1 MIQLDKVCRYFRAG
15 SNIVKALND
24 ITLNVETGE
33 FIVVQGPSG
42 SGKTTL
48 LMTMGGM
55 LGPTSG
61 SVNVNQN
68 DVYKLNMKNRAKFR
82 AENIGFVFQMF
93 HLLPYLSSIENVL
106 LTASVKSNTV
116 GESDALE
123 LLSRMRLSHRV
134 NHKPSQLSVGER
146 QRTAVARAL
155 INKPKII
162 LADEPTGNLDPE
174 NAAEVVE
181 YLVNFNRSGGTVII
195 ASHGNI
201 ADPYSNRVIRLKE
214 GQIVE

>member
-24 ITLNVETGE
+24 ITLNVEKGE

-48 LMTMGGM
+48 LLTIGGM

-61 SVNVNQN
+61 SVIVNQN
-68 DVYKLNMKNRAKFR
+68 NVYKLNMKNRAKFR

-106 LTASVKSNTV
+106 LTASVKSNSV
-116 GESDALE
+116 VESDALE
-123 LLSRMRLSHRV
+123 LLNRMRLSHRI
-134 NHKPSQLSVGER
+134 NHKPWQLSVGER

-174 NAAEVVE
+174 NATEVIE
-181 YLVNFNRSGGTVII
+181 YLVDFNRGGGTVII

-201 ADPYSNRVIRLKE
+201 SDRYSHRIIKLRE
-214 GQIVE
+214 GQLIA

>member
-1 MIQLDKVCRYFRAG
+1 MIQLDKVCRYFKAG
-15 SNIVKALND
+15 SNIIKALND

-61 SVNVNQN
+61 SVIVNQN

-116 GESDALE
+116 GESEALE
-123 LLSRMRLSHRV
+123 LLNRMRLSHRV

-214 GQIVE
+214 GQILE

>member
-1 MIQLDKVCRYFRAG
+1 MIQLDKVCRYFKAG

-61 SVNVNQN
+61 SVIVNQN

-106 LTASVKSNTV
+106 LTASVKSNTG

-123 LLSRMRLSHRV
+123 LLNRMRLSHRV

-181 YLVNFNRSGGTVII
+181 YLVNFNRSGGSVII

-201 ADPYSNRVIRLKE
+201 ADPYSNRVIRLNE